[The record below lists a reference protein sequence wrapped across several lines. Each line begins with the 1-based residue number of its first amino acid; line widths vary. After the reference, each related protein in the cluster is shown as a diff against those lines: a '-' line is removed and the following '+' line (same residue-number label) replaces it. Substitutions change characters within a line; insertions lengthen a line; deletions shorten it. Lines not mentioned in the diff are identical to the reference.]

1 MIFYKKTKTIEKKW
15 MKINYRKATL
25 ADIPMMQKLIAP
37 EVLSGII
44 LERSDDELATNI
56 RSYQLVHQDD
66 ELVGFNALHIHTA
79 TLAEIRS
86 LVIKDSFRGKQIGE
100 NLVLKT
106 LEEALLLGLE
116 RVLSLTYKQS
126 FFERLGFVEI
136 PKESLPEHKIW
147 ADCIKCKH
155 FPICNEVSLIKTI

>member
-1 MIFYKKTKTIEKKW
+1 MNIK
-15 MKINYRKATL
+15 YRKATL
-25 ADIPMMQKLIAP
+25 GDIPIMQKLISP
-37 EVLSGII
+37 EVESGII
-44 LERSDDELATNI
+44 LQRSDDELSTNI
-56 RSYQLVHQDD
+56 RSYILVHQGN

-79 TLAEIRS
+79 QLAEIRS
-86 LVIKDSFRGKQIGE
+86 LVIKDGFRGKKIGE

-106 LEEALLLGLE
+106 LEEAVSLGLK

-155 FPICNEVSLIKTI
+155 FPICNEVSLIKTL